1 MPSLESLI
9 QDYGYW
15 AVLIGTFLEGETI
28 VILGGIAAQQE
39 HLNLRIVML
48 CAFCG
53 SYAGDQFAFTIGR
66 FWGAKILARKPK
78 WKEKSDYLF
87 SKSPRFLN
95 FWMVAFRFFYGLRN
109 PTPWILGAGGI
120 SYKKFLILNGIGAA
134 IWAVALSYG
143 GYAFAL
149 LIENFMGR
157 MRAVSKILIFII
169 IFVVIIVVWKVLLNR
184 RRKKKNASLNPESE
198 NK

>member
-1 MPSLESLI
+1 
-9 QDYGYW
+9 
-15 AVLIGTFLEGETI
+15 
-28 VILGGIAAQQE
+28 
-39 HLNLRIVML
+39 
-48 CAFCG
+48 
-53 SYAGDQFAFTIGR
+53 
-66 FWGAKILARKPK
+66 
-78 WKEKSDYLF
+78 
-87 SKSPRFLN
+87 
-95 FWMVAFRFFYGLRN
+95 
-109 PTPWILGAGGI
+109 
-120 SYKKFLILNGIGAA
+120 LILNGIGAA